1 MPKLVVRALMVSGLL
16 LLGIIIGVVGGRLPV
31 FASMNLFSNNT
42 SANANNA
49 DYCHLYETT
58 LANNLHV
65 SASDLEQAN
74 KDALQKTIDQ
84 LAKDGK
90 ITPAEQ
96 LALDAAVQKYGAD
109 PCNGLPQAAA
119 ALMSSSLVQQQLAQI
134 HTKLVNDVAKGLQL
148 APSTLEFELSQG
160 KTIAQIAQ
168 EQRLPVE
175 HANAAYL
182 KSMKTILSQ
191 FVQDKSLTQDQSDLL
206 YSLVVRSV
214 KNGQYPL
221 LQEVK

>member
-1 MPKLVVRALMVSGLL
+1 MPKLLIRALMISGLL
-16 LLGIIIGVVGGRLPV
+16 MVGIMIGVVGGRLPV
-31 FASMNLFSNNT
+31 FASMNLFPNNS
-42 SANANNA
+42 SADTANG

-65 SASDLEQAN
+65 STSDLEAAN

-84 LAKDGK
+84 LARDGK

-96 LALDAAVQKYGAD
+96 LALDAEVQKYGSD

-119 ALMSSSLVQQQLAQI
+119 DLMNNPMLKQQLAQI
-134 HTKLVNDVAKGLQL
+134 HTQLVNAVAPSLQL
-148 APSTLEFELSQG
+148 APSTLEYELSQG

-168 EQRLPVE
+168 EQHLTVTD
-175 HANAAYL
+175 ANTAYL
-182 KSMKTILSQ
+182 KSVQGILSQ
-191 FVQDKSLTQDQSDLL
+191 YVQNQTITQDQSDLL
-206 YSLVVRSV
+206 YNLITQAVA
-214 KNGQYPL
+214 NGQYPL